1 MTKFHF
7 PNIKKI
13 DIENFSLYKK
23 VDEISINIDK
33 DVFCLVGANGL
44 GKSTFI
50 TIINYALTGI
60 VKNPERNFSW
70 YKSISEF
77 YTKSNIV

>member
-13 DIENFSLYKK
+13 DIENFSMYKK

-60 VKNPERNFSW
+60 VKKTERNFSW
-70 YKSISEF
+70 YKSISGF